1 MPPIGVSAI
10 GSECGHLSYQVSRFI
25 PLRFARASR
34 ICTAASGHQH
44 YAKVRSHGEGARK
57 QPQNHI
63 RRGAGRNVV
72 ILGLAPQQ
80 QVAHAS
86 AGQIS
91 LIPGGAQG
99 CDDLESRVEFVRG
112 G

>member
-1 MPPIGVSAI
+1 MPAVRICAI
-10 GSECGHLSYQVSRFI
+10 GSESSHLSYQISRFI
-25 PLRFARASR
+25 LLCGVRASG
-34 ICTAASGHQH
+34 ICTVAGGHQH
-44 YAKVRSHGEGARK
+44 YAKVRSHGKRARK
-57 QPQNHI
+57 HLQNHI

-72 ILGLAPQQ
+72 VLGLAPQQ

-99 CDDLESRVEFVRG
+99 CDDLESRVKFVSG